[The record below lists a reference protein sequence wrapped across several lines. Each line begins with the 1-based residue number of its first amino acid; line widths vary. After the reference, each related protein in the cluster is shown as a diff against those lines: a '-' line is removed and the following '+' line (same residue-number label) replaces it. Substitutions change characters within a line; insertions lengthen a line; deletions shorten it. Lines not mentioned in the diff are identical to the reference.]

1 MNSYPRRSVGCLVP
15 KDPAKRS
22 HWLDELVASII
33 NKTDH
38 PANLPL
44 KEQILAEKIHNFN
57 HYASFHPPLP
67 HHMAEERAKLERQA
81 WRDYYATHHTEY
93 DHYRGHSPTRRHGG
107 IWTGD

>member
-15 KDPAKRS
+15 NDPAERKK
-22 HWLDELVASII
+22 WIDELVASII

-44 KEQILAEKIHNFN
+44 KEQVLAEKIHNFN
-57 HYASFHPPLP
+57 HYAAFHPPLP
-67 HHMAEERAKLERQA
+67 QHMAAQRAKQEQQV
-81 WRDYYATHHTEY
+81 WETHYIEH
-93 DHYRGHSPTRRHGG
+93 DFYRGDSPHRRHGG